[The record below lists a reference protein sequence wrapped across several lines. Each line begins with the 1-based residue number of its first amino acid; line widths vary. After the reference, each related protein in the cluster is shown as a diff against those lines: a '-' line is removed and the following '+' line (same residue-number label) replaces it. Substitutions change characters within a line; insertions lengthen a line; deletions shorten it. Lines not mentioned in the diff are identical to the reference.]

1 MRRGV
6 QLLVLP
12 ALPAQQLSVRDSPG
26 HASWPGTS
34 VGYRAA
40 ALPCWSHLQLST
52 PAAFLA
58 AIPKGQ
64 MESAWR
70 TWPAPLVLQ
79 LHVAAQVAPML
90 HLADKL
96 QERITAVSNSCVMA
110 LSLLGVQMHLA
121 AVEGSRDETYGGPG

>member
-1 MRRGV
+1 MVRHVSVLRSSSAP
-6 QLLVLP
+6 LV
-12 ALPAQQLSVRDSPG
+12 VKTFDFR
-26 HASWPGTS
+26 
-34 VGYRAA
+34 
-40 ALPCWSHLQLST
+40 LST
-52 PAAFLA
+52 PAAFTA

-64 MESAWR
+64 MESAWS

-121 AVEGSRDETYGGPG
+121 GVQGSRDETYGEPG

>member
-1 MRRGV
+1 MCPGV
-6 QLLVLP
+6 QLVVLPELP
-12 ALPAQQLSVRDSPG
+12 ALQHSMRDSPG
-26 HASWPGTS
+26 RAVWPGTS
-34 VGYRAA
+34 VQRHSLSGQVF
-40 ALPCWSHLQLST
+40 QLRSA
-52 PAAFLA
+52 AAFLA

-64 MESAWR
+64 LESAWS

-121 AVEGSRDETYGGPG
+121 SVEGSRDEANGGPG